1 MGTEIRTVNQTL
13 ATCLLCQGEVFRAE
27 SRRLFSISSGGAGIA
42 PCSPLLLHFQ
52 VGHAPVGYFPLLVY
66 LTTCL
71 IRDNWQLLHLT
82 HELCEINILHTA
94 TLVSFQNLKYHQWWC
109 YHICMLRTNS
119 SRGNISLHTTGHGC
133 HLQDF
138 FTISC
143 FSINVSS
150 THIANCNL
158 VSETLRRALPRA
170 EGTVYNSG
178 CVPATS
184 RDQPLTTASC
194 TISLYSTHNISLLE
208 CLVSHSLTVF

>member
-13 ATCLLCQGEVFRAE
+13 ATCLLCPGEVFRAE

-52 VGHAPVGYFPLLVY
+52 VGHAPVGCFPLLVY

-119 SRGNISLHTTGHGC
+119 SRGNFHCIPQAMAVICRISL
-133 HLQDF
+133 QSAAF
-138 FTISC
+138 PSM
-143 FSINVSS
+143 SV
-150 THIANCNL
+150 
-158 VSETLRRALPRA
+158 
-170 EGTVYNSG
+170 
-178 CVPATS
+178 
-184 RDQPLTTASC
+184 PLTQQIVIWC
-194 TISLYSTHNISLLE
+194 QKH
-208 CLVSHSLTVF
+208 